1 MTNVKICDTTIFVWR
16 SFDMQVVIDIEANGL
31 TPTLIHCVV
40 CRDLDT
46 DKEYIFTHKEL
57 YETKEFYQFALGVT
71 RWIGHNFIDYDRHWL
86 NKLIFE
92 PQGYFRIKVKNIDD
106 TLVMSRLDYPMRPG
120 GHSLENLATVIGSPP
135 KIAHEDWTTFT
146 PEMLERCRRD
156 VEINRDVYKYLLKRL
171 EGFSAHSIRLEHDTA
186 YILSQ
191 MKRDGFKFNRAL
203 CEDILAKCTTE
214 AEELLGRIRES
225 FKPIERV
232 VGTYKA
238 VYKKRPIVDHT
249 ETRADGSVINRYKK
263 GPDGK
268 NLTEIILIAPERS
281 KVVTEEFNPASA
293 KQIIERMEGLWKPY
307 IFTPT
312 GQPQICEENLLT
324 VTPEAPECVKDFVK
338 YKTLESRKS
347 MLTSYLECLD
357 ENDFMHGDVY
367 HIGAKTH
374 RMAHRN
380 PNTGNIPHEN
390 RKQPELDCY
399 GKEFRKLFIPRAPDR
414 VMVGI
419 DIASIQVRMLAHYI
433 GNEEY
438 IDIVSHGD
446 PHRKTMEASEGM
458 ITLRDTAK
466 TFIYAFF
473 FGCGAAKAGS
483 IIGGTEKDGKM
494 LLDKFIKNI
503 PGMAVFKH
511 KTLPM
516 IARRGWFYGL
526 DGRKMY
532 VDSERDI
539 LPAMLQ
545 GGEAIIMKEALR
557 IAKKDLTNA
566 NLDSILV
573 AVVHD
578 EMQRD
583 TLKEHAEQAG
593 EICKQA
599 IINAGVLLKCKCP
612 LNADVKIGPTWN
624 ESH

>member
-1 MTNVKICDTTIFVWR
+1 MDI
-16 SFDMQVVIDIEANGL
+16 VVDIEANGL

-40 CRDLDT
+40 CRDLET

-57 YETKEFYQFALGVT
+57 YETGEFYKFAIGVN
-71 RWIGHNFIDYDRHWL
+71 RWVGHNFIDYDRHWL

-92 PQGYFRIKVKNIDD
+92 KQGDYRIRVRNIDD
-106 TLVMSRLDYPMRPG
+106 TLVMSRLDCPMRQG
-120 GHSLENLATVIGSPP
+120 GHSLENLAILVGSVP

-156 VEINRDVYKYLLKRL
+156 VEINRDVYKYLTKRL
-171 EGFSAHSIRLEHDTA
+171 EGFSRYSIRLEHDTA
-186 YILSQ
+186 YLLSQ
-191 MKRDGFKFNRAL
+191 MRRDGFKFDRKK
-203 CEDILAKCTTE
+203 CEDILEKCTVE
-214 AEELLGRIRES
+214 AEELLEDIQKS
-225 FKPIERV
+225 FKPVEKV
-232 VGTYKA
+232 VGYYKA
-238 VYKKRPIVDHT
+238 VYRKRPVIERQVV
-249 ETRADGSVINRYKK
+249 RADGSIMNRYKK
-263 GPDGK
+263 DENGK
-268 NLTEIILIAPERS
+268 TVTETILVSPERP
-281 KVVTEEFNPASA
+281 KIEIEEFNPASA
-293 KQIIERMEGLWKPY
+293 KQIVERLEGLWKPTV
-307 IFTPT
+307 FTPG
-312 GQPQICEENLLT
+312 GQPQICEENLMT
-324 VTPEAPECVKDFVK
+324 VSQDAPECVKNFVK

-347 MLTSYLECLD
+347 MLKNYLDCLD
-357 ENDFMHGDVY
+357 ENDFMHGEVF
-367 HIGAKTH
+367 HIGTKTH

-390 RKQPELDCY
+390 RAHPELDCY
-399 GKEFRKLFIPRAPDR
+399 GKEFRTLFIPRAENR

-419 DIASIQVRMLAHYI
+419 DIASIQVRMLAHYL
-433 GNEEY
+433 GNAEY

-494 LLDKFIKNI
+494 LLNKFIKNI

-511 KTLPM
+511 KTLPA
-516 IARRGWFYGL
+516 IAKRGWFYGL

-532 VDSERDI
+532 VNSERDI

-557 IAKKDLTNA
+557 ISKNNLTKE

-583 TLKEHAEQAG
+583 TLKEHAERAG

-599 IINAGVLLKCKCP
+599 IIDAGVLLKCKCP
-612 LNADVKIGPTWN
+612 LNADVKIGATWN